1 MRLRSA
7 GTATLLAMLAST
19 SLSRAQQP
27 SSPTSKTS
35 AVPTPRGSAK
45 ATIVLVHG
53 AFADATGWER
63 VIPLLQKDGYKVV
76 AVQNALASLAG
87 DVETTKRLIDAQSGP
102 IVVVG
107 HSYGGAVITGA
118 AAANPN
124 VKALVYIAAFAPEPG
139 EPVAAF
145 LDKYPSDLGTSG
157 VKDAAGYLTID
168 VAKFHNVFAADL
180 PSSVTDIMA
189 VVQKPIN
196 NAIFGQSVPVAAWK
210 TIPSWYVLT
219 QQDHAINPELERFYA
234 KRMKARTTEIAA
246 SHVVFLSHPQ
256 EVARVITEAAESSK
270 KVVAA
275 PAR

>member
-1 MRLRSA
+1 MRIRNAAAIPLL
-7 GTATLLAMLAST
+7 ATLAGAIPSAAQQPAST
-19 SLSRAQQP
+19 SRA
-27 SSPTSKTS
+27 STTPT
-35 AVPTPRGSAK
+35 ARGSAK
-45 ATIVLVHG
+45 PTVVLVHG
-53 AFADATGWER
+53 AFADATGWEKI
-63 VIPLLQKDGYKVV
+63 IPLLQREGYKVV
-76 AVQNALASLAG
+76 AVQNPLASLAG
-87 DVETTKRLIDAQSGP
+87 DVETTKRLIDAQTGP

-145 LDKYPSDLGTSG
+145 LEKYPSDLGTSG
-157 VKDAAGYLTID
+157 VTDAAGYLTID
-168 VAKFHNVFAADL
+168 VAKFHKVFAADL
-180 PSSVTDIMA
+180 PTSVTDILA
-189 VVQKPIN
+189 ETQKPIN
-196 NAIFGQSVPVAAWK
+196 GAIFGQSVPVAAWK

-234 KRMKARTTEIAA
+234 KRIKARTTEIAS

-256 EVARVITEAAESSK
+256 EVAKVITEAAESAK
-270 KVVAA
+270 KVAAA